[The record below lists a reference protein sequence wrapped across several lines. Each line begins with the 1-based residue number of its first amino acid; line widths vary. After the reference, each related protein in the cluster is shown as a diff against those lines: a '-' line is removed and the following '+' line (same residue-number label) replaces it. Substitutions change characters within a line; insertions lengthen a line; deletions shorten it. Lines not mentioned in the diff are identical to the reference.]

1 MIISRNKFASLALVG
16 EAQYQ
21 IVSLETANMEK
32 HLITSLTILLLTC
45 PAFGVEQL
53 ELLEPSASKKCIRCD
68 RPDNGNNYNKLARD
82 LLTTDNKI
90 LKKSNYFEMRKAT
103 LDKETPKRF
112 MGGDNSCNTVLP
124 NGHIIIKDC

>member
-53 ELLEPSASKKCIRCD
+53 ELLEPSESKKCIRCD

-90 LKKSNYFEMRKAT
+90 LKKSNYFDLRKAT
-103 LDKETPKRF
+103 LDRETPKRF

-124 NGHIIIKDC
+124 NGHIIIKNC

>member
-53 ELLEPSASKKCIRCD
+53 ELLEPSESKKCIRCD

-82 LLTTDNKI
+82 LLTIDNKI

-103 LDKETPKRF
+103 LDKEIPKRF

-124 NGHIIIKDC
+124 NGHIIIKNC

>member
-53 ELLEPSASKKCIRCD
+53 ELLEPSESKKCIRCD
-68 RPDNGNNYNKLARD
+68 RHDNDNNYNKLARD